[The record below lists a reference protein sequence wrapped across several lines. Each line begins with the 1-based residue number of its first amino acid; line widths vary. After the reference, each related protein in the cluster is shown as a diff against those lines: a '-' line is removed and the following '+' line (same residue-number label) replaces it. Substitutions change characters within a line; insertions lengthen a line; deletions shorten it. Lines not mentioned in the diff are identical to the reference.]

1 MPFPGGFS
9 ASTSDQTSQ
18 TASQNQKLGS
28 AGSSGYRSSIFNN
41 LAMGGSKLESSPSDG
56 ASVPVWAWVAL
67 IGGLG
72 GLFYL
77 MLRRRQ

>member
-1 MPFPGGFS
+1 MSFSIPGLS
-9 ASTSDQTSQ
+9 AVDSSSQ
-18 TASQNQKLGS
+18 SAAQNQKLGS
-28 AGSSGYRSSIFNN
+28 VGASGYRSSIFNN
-41 LAMGGSKLESSPSDG
+41 LALGGSKLESSPSDG
-56 ASVPVWAWVAL
+56 ASVPVWAWVAM